1 MRRLVATELNVR
13 AQLLP
18 PHAVRQGRDP
28 DRAAGVVPHGRGD
41 GQVLIEGERPVGVAC
56 RQYVVDPVA
65 AGHLRILPAV
75 PESHNALP
83 VRVTGI
89 EVNDVADGLV
99 VFVAATEQV
108 HYLNSAA
115 SIVYELC
122 DGTRSVSAITD
133 EANALLPSESWA
145 LSVGTCLE
153 DLIAKGL
160 IQWS

>member
-1 MRRLVATELNVR
+1 M
-13 AQLLP
+13 
-18 PHAVRQGRDP
+18 
-28 DRAAGVVPHGRGD
+28 
-41 GQVLIEGERPVGVAC
+41 
-56 RQYVVDPVA
+56 
-65 AGHLRILPAV
+65 